1 MEVTVK
7 RSFRRSG
14 FTLIELLVVIA
25 IIGVLISLLLPAV
38 QKVRDAANRTK
49 CANNMKQIGL
59 TLHMYQDNYGVFP
72 PGVVDPQERPTGM
85 PPHQGYHPWW
95 SWMAVTMAY
104 YEQDNLYK
112 EADDWAHK
120 PGFYYWPW
128 GNPGN
133 NPPPNPALATVVQLW
148 ICPADPR
155 VSIATDANGGGS
167 WTLHVAFTEYLGV
180 AGLSGDSI
188 NGNYDDVTTRNGIL
202 YMKSRV
208 RIGEISDGLSNT
220 LMVGE
225 RPPSND
231 LWYGWW
237 FAGAGW
243 EDNLG
248 QQGVGDVVLGA
259 RENRYWNFLKQRFKS
274 PDCQSP
280 VPLVGIWPGNLADD
294 CDYSHFWSL
303 HSGGANFLVADGS
316 VRFLL
321 NSANDILLDLCT
333 RNGGEP
339 TELP

>member
-1 MEVTVK
+1 MK
-7 RSFRRSG
+7 RSRCRSG

-38 QKVRDAANRTK
+38 QKVREAANRTK
-49 CANNMKQIGL
+49 CSNNLKQIGL
-59 TLHMYQDNYGVFP
+59 VLHMYQDTNGAFP
-72 PGVVDPQERPTGM
+72 PGVVDPAETPNGT

-112 EADDWAHK
+112 EADDWAHR

-148 ICPADPR
+148 ICPSDPR
-155 VSIATDANGGGS
+155 VSFATDANGGGS

-180 AGLSGDSI
+180 AGYSGDST
-188 NGNYDDVTTRNGIL
+188 NGSHDDQTERNGIL
-202 YMKSRV
+202 YMKSKV
-208 RIGEISDGLSNT
+208 RLMDVTDGLSNT

-243 EDNLG
+243 EDYTHG

-259 RENRYWNFLKQRFKS
+259 REIRYWSFLQGRFHS
-274 PDCQSP
+274 PDCQS
-280 VPLVGIWPGNLADD
+280 VANLIGIGPGNLADD

-303 HSGGANFLVADGS
+303 HTGGANFLVADGS
-316 VRFLL
+316 VRFIP
-321 NSANDILLDLCT
+321 NTAKDIFLDLCT
-333 RNGGEP
+333 RNGNEP